1 MSDGLDFLLEPP
13 PPPPADTY
21 RWATVTQLAPIR
33 IQLDGDPAPV
43 ASEPVTLCPLRLGCR
58 VWVQIHGRMMIILGV
73 AEVPLPETMEWRGTG
88 SNLVTATSWEPI
100 TSNELADMSVT
111 VPSEALVEVQVSA
124 WVISPASNDLRA
136 SIKATGATT
145 IGPSDSHWGSVLW
158 SGNGEAGASMQS
170 SSRALYLN
178 AGTTTLQLVAY
189 ATGAGS
195 NGINYPVVTARVIE
209 YK

>member
-13 PPPPADTY
+13 APPADTY
-21 RWATVTQLAPIR
+21 RWATVTGLNPIR
-33 IQLDGDPAPV
+33 IRLDGDELPV
-43 ASEPVTLCPLRLGCR
+43 ESEPVTLCPLRLGCR